1 MTTCVYAMYGLFIV
15 SYPLRYL
22 YSFFIPAVRD
32 GGLLI
37 LSSLANVSIPAP
49 SQHPVLIILRS
60 STRTRRGGD
69 HVQCPRDRLRMPD
82 RVIHYEQLF
91 HDRGPPTSEH
101 ACFFQALHP
110 DIDWYHRN
118 GTLGWGSGFRTQRR
132 RGSA

>member
-69 HVQCPRDRLRMPD
+69 HVQCPLGRFRMFDHVVHHP
-82 RVIHYEQLF
+82 QSF
-91 HDRGPPTSEH
+91 HDRGSSTPER
-101 ACFFQALHP
+101 AWFFQALHP
-110 DIDWYHRN
+110 DVNWYHRN
-118 GTLGWGSGFRTQRR
+118 GTLGWGSGFRTQRKR
-132 RGSA
+132 